1 MHSEEEHQL
10 ESREE
15 GTTLCLQVRAM
26 PCSGACRMLI
36 SLDYDGTL
44 RPEEAPHVSPEFFE
58 LMHTMRPH
66 GVRWGVNTGRSLRK
80 LAGELAHFPALPDF
94 ICTCERYAY
103 LADTRGILHPAEE
116 HNARCH
122 AANMALRESLLPR
135 WQAELHNLRRHHPN
149 NNWEIAADDPLSIEA
164 TDSAA
169 LDVLMPRLERFAGE
183 AGVAIQR
190 AGRFMRLSDAR
201 FTKGSALR
209 YVQQAWQVQEQS
221 LFIMGDGHNDIDA
234 FRLFPKAFCAA
245 PSTAHP
251 EVICWLSK
259 HGGYLSPEPGVL
271 HALRHWCSL
280 QGLQLPR

>member
-1 MHSEEEHQL
+1 MHGEEESRHLL

-15 GTTLCLQVRAM
+15 ATSILLPPAHSADT
-26 PCSGACRMLI
+26 CRLLI

-44 RPEEAPHVSPEFFE
+44 RHEGEERVPPAFFE
-58 LMHTMRPH
+58 LVHDLRRH
-66 GVRWGVNTGRSLRK
+66 GVRWGINTGRSLRK
-80 LAGELAHFPALPDF
+80 LAGELEHFPTTPDF

-103 LADTRGILHPAEE
+103 LADAGGRLTPAEAHNACCHKANLALRRSILPDWQSALARLRRLHPG
-116 HNARCH
+116 CK
-122 AANMALRESLLPR
+122 
-135 WQAELHNLRRHHPN
+135 
-149 NNWEIAADDPLSIEA
+149 WEPAADDPLSIEA
-164 TDSAA
+164 EGSAT
-169 LDVLMPRLERFAGE
+169 LDILMPHLTHLAQGD
-183 AGVAIQR
+183 VAIQR

-209 YVQQAWQVQEQS
+209 YVQQAWQVPEHG

-251 EVICWLSK
+251 DVLHWLSK

-271 HALRHWCSL
+271 QALHHWCTL
-280 QGLQLPR
+280 QGIPVRH